1 MNIAVDGTEEYGNQL
16 YADLF
21 KRILVDLG
29 LANRIEEA
37 RMVIL
42 PEKPLFLISVRTRE
56 ARTTV
61 KLDEVVTVEEKG
73 NNTYLNIT
81 NESYAPVLLANLW
94 KRFGRERIEQL
105 SRLEILCHG
114 IKSDQLSS
122 IELDPGQELK
132 KELLDALWRL
142 MPEGFKVHHTLASDT
157 VMTIAATEHVMT
169 DELISLAKKLQEE
182 MVSSTISDS
191 LSGSEEEESEEEDG

>member
-1 MNIAVDGTEEYGNQL
+1 MNISVKGTEDYGNQL

-37 RMVIL
+37 RIVIL
-42 PEKPLFLISVRTRE
+42 PEKPLFLIGVRTRK

-61 KLDEVVTVEEKG
+61 RLEDIASVEAKG
-73 NNTYLNIT
+73 DHTYLNIT

-114 IKSDQLSS
+114 IKPDQLKNM
-122 IELDPGQELK
+122 ELDPGQELK

-157 VMTIAATEHVMT
+157 VMTIAATEHVMV
-169 DELISLAKKLQEE
+169 EEMISMAKQLQEE
-182 MVSSTISDS
+182 METSTISEDDS
-191 LSGSEEEESEEEDG
+191 VSEEEDEEEEA

>member
-1 MNIAVDGTEEYGNQL
+1 MNITVKGTEEYGNQL

-37 RMVIL
+37 RIVII
-42 PEKPLFLISVRTRE
+42 PEKPLFLIGVRTRK

-61 KLDEVVTVEEKG
+61 RLDEIASVEEKG
-73 NNTYLNIT
+73 DNTYLNIA

-114 IKSDQLSS
+114 IKPDQLKS

-142 MPEGFKVHHTLASDT
+142 MPEGFKVHHILSSDT

-169 DELISLAKKLQEE
+169 DELISMAKQLQGE
-182 MVSSTISDS
+182 METSTISDS
-191 LSGSEEEESEEEDG
+191 EPGSEDEEIEEEDG

>member
-1 MNIAVDGTEEYGNQL
+1 MNISVKGTDEYGNQS

-37 RMVIL
+37 RIVIL
-42 PEKPLFLISVRTRE
+42 PEKPLFLIAVRTRKS
-56 ARTTV
+56 RTTV
-61 KLDEVVTVEEKG
+61 RLDEIASVEAKG
-73 NNTYLNIT
+73 ENTYLNIS

-114 IKSDQLSS
+114 IKPEMLSS
-122 IELDPGQELK
+122 IELDPGQELR

-142 MPEGFKVHHTLASDT
+142 MPEGFKVHHTLASET
-157 VMTIAATEHVMT
+157 VMTIAATEHVMK
-169 DELISLAKKLQEE
+169 DEMISMAKQLHEDVE
-182 MVSSTISDS
+182 TSTMTEDEA
-191 LSGSEEEESEEEDG
+191 GSEDEDEEDG

>member
-1 MNIAVDGTEEYGNQL
+1 MNISVKGTDEYGNQS

-21 KRILVDLG
+21 RRILVDLG
-29 LANRIEEA
+29 LANRVEEA
-37 RMVIL
+37 RIVIL
-42 PEKPLFLISVRTRE
+42 PEKPLFLISIRTRK

-61 KLDEVVTVEEKG
+61 KLEDIASVEEKDG
-73 NNTYLNIT
+73 NTYLNIM

-105 SRLEILCHG
+105 ARLEILCHG
-114 IKSDQLSS
+114 IKPDLLKA

-142 MPEGFKVHHTLASDT
+142 MPEGFKVHHTLSSET

-169 DELISLAKKLQEE
+169 DEMISMAKQIQGE
-182 MVSSTISDS
+182 METSTISEDES
-191 LSGSEEEESEEEDG
+191 VPEEEESEEEDG

>member
-1 MNIAVDGTEEYGNQL
+1 MNISVKGTEEYGNQL

-37 RMVIL
+37 RILIL
-42 PEKPLFLISVRTRE
+42 PEKPLFLISVRTRK

-61 KLDEVVTVEEKG
+61 KLEDVASVEEKG
-73 NNTYLNIT
+73 DNTYLNIS

-114 IKSDQLSS
+114 IKSDRIRS

-142 MPEGFKVHHTLASDT
+142 MPEGFKVHHTLSSDT
-157 VMTIAATEHVMT
+157 VMTIAATEHIMT
-169 DELISLAKKLQEE
+169 DELVSLAKQLQLE
-182 MVSSTISDS
+182 MESSTVSDE
-191 LSGSEEEESEEEDG
+191 SGTEDESEEEDG

>member
-1 MNIAVDGTEEYGNQL
+1 MNISVKGTEEYGNQS

-21 KRILVDLG
+21 RRILVDLG
-29 LANRIEEA
+29 LANRVEEA
-37 RMVIL
+37 RIVIL
-42 PEKPLFLISVRTRE
+42 PEKPLFLISVRTRK

-61 KLDEVVTVEEKG
+61 KLDDIASVEEKG
-73 NNTYLNIT
+73 DNTYLNIT

-105 SRLEILCHG
+105 SRLEVLCHG
-114 IKSDQLSS
+114 IKPDLLKA

-142 MPEGFKVHHTLASDT
+142 MPEGFKVHHTLSSET

-169 DELISLAKKLQEE
+169 DEMILMAKQMQGDMET
-182 MVSSTISDS
+182 STIT
-191 LSGSEEEESEEEDG
+191 EEESMPEDEESEEEDG

>member
-1 MNIAVDGTEEYGNQL
+1 MNINVKGTEEYGNKS
-16 YADLF
+16 YAELF

-42 PEKPLFLISVRTRE
+42 PEKPLFLISVRTRK

-61 KLDEVVTVEEKG
+61 RLDEIASVEEKG
-73 NNTYLNIT
+73 SNTYLIIT

-114 IKSDQLSS
+114 IGSDPLKS

-169 DELISLAKKLQEE
+169 EELISLAKQLQVDTE
-182 MVSSTISDS
+182 SSTLSDS
-191 LSGSEEEESEEEDG
+191 DSASEDEEDEEEDG

>member
-1 MNIAVDGTEEYGNQL
+1 MNISVKGTDEYGNQS

-37 RMVIL
+37 RIVIL
-42 PEKPLFLISVRTRE
+42 PEKPLFLIAVRTRKS
-56 ARTTV
+56 RTTV
-61 KLDEVVTVEEKG
+61 RLDEIASVEAKG
-73 NNTYLNIT
+73 ENTYLNIS

-114 IKSDQLSS
+114 IKPEMLSS
-122 IELDPGQELK
+122 IELDPGQELR

-142 MPEGFKVHHTLASDT
+142 MPEGFKVHHTLSSET

-169 DELISLAKKLQEE
+169 DEMISMAKQLHEDVE
-182 MVSSTISDS
+182 TSTMTEDEAG
-191 LSGSEEEESEEEDG
+191 LEDEDEEDG

>member
-1 MNIAVDGTEEYGNQL
+1 MNITVKGTEEYGNQL
-16 YADLF
+16 YAELF

-37 RMVIL
+37 RIVII
-42 PEKPLFLISVRTRE
+42 PEKPLFLVSVRTRK

-61 KLDEVVTVEEKG
+61 RLDEVAIVEEKG
-73 NNTYLNIT
+73 DNTYLNIT

-114 IKSDQLSS
+114 IKSDQVRS

-142 MPEGFKVHHTLASDT
+142 LPEGFKVHHTLSSDT
-157 VMTIAATEHVMT
+157 VMTIAATEHIMT
-169 DELISLAKKLQEE
+169 DELVSMAKQLQGE
-182 MVSSTISDS
+182 MESSTVSEE
-191 LSGSEEEESEEEDG
+191 GSEGEEESEEEDG

>member
-1 MNIAVDGTEEYGNQL
+1 M
-16 YADLF
+16 
-21 KRILVDLG
+21 
-29 LANRIEEA
+29 
-37 RMVIL
+37 IL
-42 PEKPLFLISVRTRE
+42 PEKPVFLISIRTRK

-61 KLDEVVTVEEKG
+61 RLDDIASVEEKG
-73 NNTYLNIT
+73 DNTYLNIT

-94 KRFGRERIEQL
+94 KRFGRDRIEQL

-114 IKSDQLSS
+114 IKPELLKA

-142 MPEGFKVHHTLASDT
+142 MPEGFKVHHTLSSES

-169 DELISLAKKLQEE
+169 GEMISMAKQMQGE
-182 MVSSTISDS
+182 METSTISEDES
-191 LSGSEEEESEEEDG
+191 APEDEESEEEDG

>member
-1 MNIAVDGTEEYGNQL
+1 MNITVEGTEEFGNQL

-42 PEKPLFLISVRTRE
+42 PERPLFLISVRTRK

-61 KLDEVVTVEEKG
+61 KLEEVASVEEKG
-73 NNTYLNIT
+73 DNTYLNIT
-81 NESYAPVLLANLW
+81 KESYAPVLLANLW

-114 IKSDQLSS
+114 IKSDQVRS

-142 MPEGFKVHHTLASDT
+142 MPEGFKVHHTFASDT
-157 VMTIAATEHVMT
+157 VMTIVATEHVMT
-169 DELISLAKKLQEE
+169 DEFVSLAKRLQEE
-182 MVSSTISDS
+182 VESSTISEGNS
-191 LSGSEEEESEEEDG
+191 ESEEEESEEEDG

>member
-1 MNIAVDGTEEYGNQL
+1 MNISVKGTDEYGNQS

-37 RMVIL
+37 RIVIL
-42 PEKPLFLISVRTRE
+42 PEKPLFLIAVRTRKS
-56 ARTTV
+56 RTTV
-61 KLDEVVTVEEKG
+61 RLDEIASVEAKG
-73 NNTYLNIT
+73 ENTYLNIS

-114 IKSDQLSS
+114 IKPEMLSS
-122 IELDPGQELK
+122 MELDPGQELR

-142 MPEGFKVHHTLASDT
+142 MPEGFKVHHTLSSET

-169 DELISLAKKLQEE
+169 DEMISMAKQLHEDVE
-182 MVSSTISDS
+182 TSTMTEDEA
-191 LSGSEEEESEEEDG
+191 GSEDEDEEDG

>member
-1 MNIAVDGTEEYGNQL
+1 
-16 YADLF
+16 
-21 KRILVDLG
+21 
-29 LANRIEEA
+29 
-37 RMVIL
+37 
-42 PEKPLFLISVRTRE
+42 
-56 ARTTV
+56 
-61 KLDEVVTVEEKG
+61 VVTIEEKG

>member
-1 MNIAVDGTEEYGNQL
+1 MNISVKGTDEYGNQS

-21 KRILVDLG
+21 RRILVDLG
-29 LANRIEEA
+29 LANRVEEA
-37 RMVIL
+37 RVLIL
-42 PEKPLFLISVRTRE
+42 PEKPVFLISIRTRK

-61 KLDEVVTVEEKG
+61 KLDDIASVEEKG
-73 NNTYLNIT
+73 DNTYLDIT

-114 IKSDQLSS
+114 IKSELLKT

-132 KELLDALWRL
+132 KELLDALWRF
-142 MPEGFKVHHTLASDT
+142 MPEGFKVHHTLSSET

-169 DELISLAKKLQEE
+169 DEMISMAKQMQGE
-182 MVSSTISDS
+182 METSTISEDES
-191 LSGSEEEESEEEDG
+191 APEDEESEEEDG

>member
-1 MNIAVDGTEEYGNQL
+1 MNISVKGTEEHGNQL

-37 RMVIL
+37 RIVIL
-42 PEKPLFLISVRTRE
+42 PEKPLFLIGVRTRK

-61 KLDEVVTVEEKG
+61 RLDEIASVEEKG
-73 NNTYLNIT
+73 NNTYLNIA

-105 SRLEILCHG
+105 SRLEVLCHG
-114 IKSDQLSS
+114 IKPDKLRS

-142 MPEGFKVHHTLASDT
+142 MPEGFKVHHTLSSDT
-157 VMTIAATEHVMT
+157 VMTIAATEHLMT
-169 DELISLAKKLQEE
+169 DELISMAKQLQEDME
-182 MVSSTISDS
+182 TSTISDS
-191 LSGSEEEESEEEDG
+191 ESGLEDEEIEEEDG

>member
-1 MNIAVDGTEEYGNQL
+1 MIISVKGTDEYGNRS
-16 YADLF
+16 YASLF

-37 RMVIL
+37 RIIIL
-42 PEKPLFLISVRTRE
+42 PEKPLFLIAVRTRKS
-56 ARTTV
+56 RTTV
-61 KLDEVVTVEEKG
+61 RLDEIASVEAKED
-73 NNTYLNIT
+73 NTYLNIS

-114 IKSDQLSS
+114 IKPDMLSS
-122 IELDPGQELK
+122 IELDPGQELR

-142 MPEGFKVHHTLASDT
+142 MPEGFKVHHTLASET

-169 DELISLAKKLQEE
+169 EE
-182 MVSSTISDS
+182 MISMAKQLHGEVETSTMTEDEA
-191 LSGSEEEESEEEDG
+191 GSEDDEEDV

>member
-1 MNIAVDGTEEYGNQL
+1 MNINVKGTEEYGNKS
-16 YADLF
+16 YAELF

-42 PEKPLFLISVRTRE
+42 PEKPLFLISVRTRK

-61 KLDEVVTVEEKG
+61 RLDEIASVEEKG
-73 NNTYLNIT
+73 SNTYLIIT

-114 IKSDQLSS
+114 IGSDLLKS

-169 DELISLAKKLQEE
+169 DELISLAKQLQLDME
-182 MVSSTISDS
+182 SSTLSES
-191 LSGSEEEESEEEDG
+191 ESGSEDEEDEEEDG

>member
-1 MNIAVDGTEEYGNQL
+1 MNISVKGTDEYGNQS

-37 RMVIL
+37 RIVIL
-42 PEKPLFLISVRTRE
+42 PEKPLFLIAVRTRKS
-56 ARTTV
+56 RTTV
-61 KLDEVVTVEEKG
+61 RLDEIASVEAKG
-73 NNTYLNIT
+73 ENTYLNIS

-114 IKSDQLSS
+114 IKPEMLSS
-122 IELDPGQELK
+122 MELDPGQELR

-142 MPEGFKVHHTLASDT
+142 MPEGFKVHHTLASET

-169 DELISLAKKLQEE
+169 DEMISMAKQLHEDVE
-182 MVSSTISDS
+182 TSTMTEDEA
-191 LSGSEEEESEEEDG
+191 GSEDEDEEDG